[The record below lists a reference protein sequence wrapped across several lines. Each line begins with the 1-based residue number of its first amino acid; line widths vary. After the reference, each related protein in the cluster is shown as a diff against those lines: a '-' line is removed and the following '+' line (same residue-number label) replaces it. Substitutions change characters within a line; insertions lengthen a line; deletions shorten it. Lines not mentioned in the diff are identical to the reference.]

1 MLPELHSHPS
11 GRLGRATLTVF
22 AKELRDTLRDR
33 RTLIST
39 IVVPTLVMPL
49 LMLIAGTVATKVVRR
64 AQAEASPIAIVGG
77 ADSPSVMAELRAD
90 GRFQIVDTPDY
101 REAIADKRLR
111 AAVELPPGFEAALVR
126 GEPATVTL
134 YHYESE
140 LRSGMGVGA
149 LEEFFRKLR
158 DRTVERRLAVQGLP
172 MELVRPFAVR
182 RENVA
187 PPEKVGGNVVG
198 GFIPYLII
206 LLCFTGAMYPA
217 MDLTAGEKERGT
229 METLLCSPVPRTA
242 IVLGK
247 FLTVL
252 TASLA
257 SMLFSVLSMSASLVV
272 GAHLLGGGA
281 GALAG
286 PGGSGSPAGV
296 LFAVI
301 SPWGMAG
308 VFALIVPVAV
318 LFSALL
324 LALSLLAKS
333 MKEAQSYVSPL
344 IVVIILPAMM
354 GMLPGVE
361 LDAKLALVPIL
372 NLSLACKEMLSGVWH
387 WPYLALIFG
396 STTLYAVAALAG
408 AVALFR
414 REAVLFRS

>member
-1 MLPELHSHPS
+1 MLAEPTRRNAGLLW
-11 GRLGRATLTVF
+11 RNTLTIF
-22 AKELRDTLRDR
+22 GKELRDTLRDR
-33 RTLIST
+33 RTLISM

-49 LMLIAGTVATKVVRR
+49 LMAIAGTVMTAVVRK

-77 ADSPSVMAELRAD
+77 ADSPALLAELRAD
-90 GRFQIVDTPDY
+90 QRFHVVDTTDF
-101 REAIADKRLR
+101 RTAIADKRLR
-111 AAVELPPGFEAALVR
+111 AAVGLPDGFAAALVR

-140 LRSGMGVGA
+140 MRSGMGVGA
-149 LEEFFRKLR
+149 LEDFFRKLR
-158 DRTVERRLAVQGLP
+158 DRTVEGRLVDRGLP
-172 MELVRPFAVR
+172 AELVRPFAVK

-187 PPEKVGGNVVG
+187 PPEKVGGNIVG
-198 GFIPYLII
+198 GLIPYIII
-206 LLCFTGAMYPA
+206 LLCFSGAMYPA

-257 SMLFSVLSMSASLVV
+257 AMLFSLVSMSVSFVV
-272 GAHLLGGGA
+272 GARVLFGAAQGGAAVGGGA
-281 GALAG
+281 PGAFMGAAIDPL
-286 PGGSGSPAGV
+286 GV
-296 LFAVI
+296 L
-301 SPWGMAG
+301 G
-308 VFALIVPVAV
+308 VCALILPVAV

-324 LALSLLAKS
+324 LGLSLLAKS

-344 IVVIILPAMM
+344 VLVIILPAML

-361 LDAKLALVPIL
+361 LNAKLALVPIL
-372 NLSLACKEMLSGVWH
+372 NLSLACKEMLSGVWNWH
-387 WPYLALIFG
+387 YIALIFG
-396 STTLYAVAALAG
+396 STAVYAAAALAG

-414 REAVLFRS
+414 REAVLFRT

>member
-1 MLPELHSHPS
+1 MPLEPTTRTAGLF
-11 GRLGRATLTVF
+11 RRNVLTIY

-33 RTLIST
+33 RTLISM

-49 LMLIAGTVATKVVRR
+49 IMGIAGFVMTKVVRK
-64 AQAEASPIAIVGG
+64 AQAEASPIAIIGG
-77 ADSPSVMAELRAD
+77 ADSPATAAELRAD
-90 GRFQIVDTPDY
+90 PRFQIVETPDY
-101 REAIADKRLR
+101 RKAIADKRIR
-111 AAVELPPGFEAALVR
+111 AAVELPAGFEAALAR
-126 GEPATVTL
+126 GEPATVML
-134 YHYESE
+134 YHYEAE
-140 LRSGMGVGA
+140 MRSGMGVGA
-149 LEEFFRKLR
+149 LEDFFRKLR
-158 DRTVERRLAVQGLP
+158 DRTVERRLAAQGLP
-172 MELVRPFAVR
+172 AELVRPFAVK

-198 GFIPYLII
+198 GIIPYLII

-257 SMLFSVLSMSASLVV
+257 SMLFSLLSMSVSFVV
-272 GAHLLGGGA
+272 GARMLFGAGQGFAPPAGGA
-281 GALAG
+281 
-286 PGGSGSPAGV
+286 PGGIMVSVIDPLGV
-296 LFAVI
+296 V
-301 SPWGMAG
+301 G
-308 VFALIVPVAV
+308 VCALIVPVAV

-324 LALSLLAKS
+324 LGVSLLAKS

-344 IVVIILPAMM
+344 VIVIILPAMV

-372 NLSLACKEMLSGVWH
+372 NLSLACKEMLSGVWRWH
-387 WPYLALIFG
+387 YIALIFG
-396 STTLYAVAALAG
+396 STAVYAAAALAG